1 MEKDVGTVL
10 KHYPLGELGLIVVW
24 CTQQHGLLHTAARGA
39 RKPGSRWGGRVDLFH
54 ECELVF
60 KPAPSEEGLSTLDSV
75 SLISPRLPLR
85 RDLQRLRLAGYM
97 ARLLLCTVEPG
108 APDPAWH
115 TLLTAAR
122 DYVATAP
129 TPGAAI
135 LLRFEKRM
143 AQLHGLYAPGTS
155 PYSSL
160 LRHFRHLPPDRND
173 LLSDL
178 QG

>member
-10 KHYPLGELGLIVVW
+10 RHFPLGEHGLIVVW
-24 CTQQHGLLHTAARGA
+24 CTAQHGLLHTAARGA

-60 KPAPSEEGLSTLDSV
+60 RPAPTDEGLSTLDSV

-85 RDLQRLRLAGYM
+85 RDLLRLRLAGYM
-97 ARLLLCTVEPG
+97 SHLILGTVEPG
-108 APDPAWH
+108 APDPSWH
-115 TLLTAAR
+115 ALLSTAL
-122 DYVATAP
+122 DYVATTS
-129 TPGAAI
+129 TPRAAI
-135 LLRFEKRM
+135 LLRFEQRM

-155 PYSSL
+155 PYASL

-173 LLSDL
+173 LLNDL